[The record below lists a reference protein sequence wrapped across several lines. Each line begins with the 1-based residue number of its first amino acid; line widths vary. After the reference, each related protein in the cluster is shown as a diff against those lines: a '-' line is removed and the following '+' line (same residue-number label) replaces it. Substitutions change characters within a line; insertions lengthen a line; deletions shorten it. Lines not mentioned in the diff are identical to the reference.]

1 MDAYQSDEVEGMAHE
16 WLARLIGSGYRVTPK
31 IQAIVAIIT
40 RSQRALDAVAIFDK
54 VRQEYPGLGLVTVYR
69 TLQKLEELGLVQRLH
84 QENGCNMILRATQG
98 HEHFLVC
105 SRCGKVVYFSGD
117 DLQKLSEQIA
127 RQTGFVI
134 QAHWLQLFGLC
145 SACSVA

>member
-1 MDAYQSDEVEGMAHE
+1 METIQDDAGPLAHE
-16 WLARLIGSGYRVTPK
+16 WLGRLIESGYRVTAK
-31 IQAIVAIIT
+31 IQAIVEIIT
-40 RSQRALDAVAIFDK
+40 RSERALDAVAIFDK

-84 QENGCNMILRATQG
+84 QENGCNMVLRATQG

-105 SRCGKVVYFSGD
+105 SNCGKVVYFSGD
-117 DLQKLSEQIA
+117 DLHKFTEQIA
-127 RQTGFVI
+127 SQTGFTI

-145 SACSVA
+145 SVCSDL